1 MQIVAATTTAPN
13 RARHASAAEAVQKT
27 VLLSIPTIQL
37 SGFAFPI
44 RSTPLPVQWFAE
56 LIPATHFIRVTRAI
70 YLRGAGPF
78 ELWSELLFLGVF
90 GVGLMALALRTLERR
105 A

>member
-1 MQIVAATTTAPN
+1 
-13 RARHASAAEAVQKT
+13 
-27 VLLSIPTIQL
+27 VLFSVPLVQL

-44 RSTPLPVQWFAE
+44 RNMPMPVQWLCE

-70 YLRGAGPF
+70 YLRGAGP
-78 ELWSELLFLGVF
+78 LELLPELLILGVI
-90 GVGLMALALRTLERR
+90 GVALFTLAVRTLERR